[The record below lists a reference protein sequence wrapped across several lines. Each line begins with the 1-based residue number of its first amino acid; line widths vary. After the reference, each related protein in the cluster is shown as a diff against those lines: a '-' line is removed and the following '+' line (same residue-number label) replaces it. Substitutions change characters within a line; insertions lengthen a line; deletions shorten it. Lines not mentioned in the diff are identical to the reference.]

1 MTVTDS
7 SDPSHAD
14 PVRAAAEQRRG
25 EMAVIWL
32 LYAEAAACDPGEAR
46 GHFYGRAGC
55 AELSQFLTLAVL
67 VLAATSGAP
76 RWSSLASFVLSAAYC
91 ATSMVRA

>member
-1 MTVTDS
+1 VTVTDS

-46 GHFYGRAGC
+46 GYFYGRAVC
-55 AELSQFLTLAVL
+55 AELSKFLT
-67 VLAATSGAP
+67 SP
-76 RWSSLASFVLSAAYC
+76 RLFWLHPQ
-91 ATSMVRA
+91 VRRGGRL

>member
-1 MTVTDS
+1 MTDS

-46 GHFYGRAGC
+46 GQFYGRTVC
-55 AELSQFLTLAVL
+55 AELPEFLTVSGLI
-67 VLAATSGAP
+67 LAATSGAP
-76 RWSSLASFVLSAAYC
+76 PWSSLVSFVLSDVYC
-91 ATSMVRA
+91 ATSMVRE